1 VTPLRTNDLTE
12 VGGNVAYQA
21 LGERV
26 GVVPG
31 GVNVGVVRGT
41 SGAAIMIDT
50 GINETN
56 GKKALKSIREA
67 LGADVQAIITT
78 HGHADHFGANAAV
91 VSRTNATV
99 YAPTIDEVFLR
110 YPLMQPSLLFGG
122 GDPMDGLRTSF
133 LLARPSPVDQVYDTG
148 TLTIDG
154 VEFEVLDLGGHSP
167 GQKGLVADGVFFC
180 ADVVLPESVLAKYR
194 IPYLYSVSDH
204 VKALELAAGTA
215 CDIAVAGHGAL
226 LDDLP
231 AACASNRELVEQVS
245 AAIVDLLT
253 EPMTA
258 ENLLTAIFN
267 RFDAPI
273 TDAAGY
279 FLLQPTIYAFL
290 SDLERRGAVNHAIED
305 RRSLWRRS

>member
-1 VTPLRTNDLTE
+1 MAM
-12 VGGNVAYQA
+12 GGFVAYHA

-26 GVVPG
+26 GLVPG
-31 GVNVGVVRGT
+31 GVNVGVVRGD

-56 GKKALKSIREA
+56 GKKALKSIREE
-67 LGADVQAIITT
+67 LGADVQAIVTT

-91 VSRTNATV
+91 VSRTNAEV
-99 YAPTIDEVFLR
+99 YAPTIDDVFLR
-110 YPLMQPSLLFGG
+110 YPIMQPSLLFGG
-122 GDPMDGLRTSF
+122 GDPLDGLRTGF
-133 LLARPSPVDQVYDTG
+133 LLAKPSPVDHVYDTG

-154 VEFEVLDLGGHSP
+154 VEIIVLDLGGHSP
-167 GQKGLVADGVFFC
+167 GQKGLLVDGVFFC

-194 IPYLYSVSDH
+194 IPYLYSVTDH
-204 VKALELAAGTA
+204 LNALDLAAGTA
-215 CDIAVAGHGAL
+215 CDIAVAGHGPL
-226 LDDLP
+226 LDDP
-231 AACASNRELVEQVS
+231 AAACGSNRELVEQVS
-245 AAIVDLLT
+245 AAIIDLLAQ
-253 EPMTA
+253 PSTA
-258 ENLLTAIFN
+258 EELLTAIFL

-290 SDLERRGAVNHAIED
+290 SHLERRGEVSHHIED